1 MDSRIIIFI
10 IGQALAVLT
19 GVIAIYVRMSLKIKE
34 LEMRMTA
41 VERQDNTIVN
51 KIDSIA
57 EMLVELR
64 LELQNKKDKD

>member
-1 MDSRIIIFI
+1 MDSRLVIFI

-41 VERQDNTIVN
+41 VERQDNTIVS

-57 EMLVELR
+57 EMLVEIR
-64 LELQNKKDKD
+64 LELQNKQDK